1 MRKIVAYLADLWQ
14 NIVVL
19 FSKKNVKLF
28 YYDAEPNFGDL
39 LNIYLFDKIA
49 HLKVKKKLG

>member
-14 NIVVL
+14 NVVVL

-49 HLKVKKKLG
+49 HLKVKKS